1 MVSLL
6 SPRRTD
12 PAISLQAA
20 VAEKPAR
27 GANSPDH
34 ETSLIGW
41 LPLAAGGGVLSAL
54 TGWVLVAGIVVL
66 GWLAADPGTL
76 GQSLG
81 IGTDLWLLSNGV
93 GAHLGTSTVTVVP
106 WGATAVF
113 AFLVF
118 RSAAFAARRGSRRSQ
133 VSVAAISGVSATG
146 YLVPVVGAA
155 VIFGDPSSS
164 LARLAA
170 VSVVIW
176 LAAAWGASRARDEVL
191 APGWPRWTS
200 ALPSSVVGAQ
210 LTMVG
215 AGAALLVTGL
225 IRHFTRVAELTSAL
239 DPGIAGG
246 VALLIL
252 QLGVAPNALIWA
264 GSYALG
270 AGFSVGTT
278 SVVAPAGTEV
288 GVLPGLPLFGV
299 VPGNGAA
306 STAQLWWLAAGVV
319 AGALAAW
326 IVVRRGPAARFD
338 QTSLSGGLAG
348 MLAGLVFV
356 VLAWAS
362 GGDVG
367 NLRLTAMGPRL
378 LPLLVMAPTTMG
390 LAGIVVGC
398 GLGLLR
404 PSRR

>member
-1 MVSLL
+1 
-6 SPRRTD
+6 
-12 PAISLQAA
+12 
-20 VAEKPAR
+20 
-27 GANSPDH
+27 
-34 ETSLIGW
+34 
-41 LPLAAGGGVLSAL
+41 
-54 TGWVLVAGIVVL
+54 
-66 GWLAADPGTL
+66 
-76 GQSLG
+76 
-81 IGTDLWLLSNGV
+81 
-93 GAHLGTSTVTVVP
+93 
-106 WGATAVF
+106 
-113 AFLVF
+113 
-118 RSAAFAARRGSRRSQ
+118 
-133 VSVAAISGVSATG
+133 
-146 YLVPVVGAA
+146 
-155 VIFGDPSSS
+155 
-164 LARLAA
+164 
-170 VSVVIW
+170 
-176 LAAAWGASRARDEVL
+176 
-191 APGWPRWTS
+191 
-200 ALPSSVVGAQ
+200 
-210 LTMVG
+210 
-215 AGAALLVTGL
+215 
-225 IRHFTRVAELTSAL
+225 
-239 DPGIAGG
+239 
-246 VALLIL
+246 
-252 QLGVAPNALIWA
+252 VAPNALIWA

-338 QTSLSGGLAG
+338 QTSLAGGLAG